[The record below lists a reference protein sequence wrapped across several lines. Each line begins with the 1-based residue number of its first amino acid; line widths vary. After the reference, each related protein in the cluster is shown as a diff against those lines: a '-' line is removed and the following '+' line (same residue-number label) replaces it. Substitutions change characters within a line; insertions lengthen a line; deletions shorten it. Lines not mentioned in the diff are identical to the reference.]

1 MPCAQVFGYA
11 QENKTYKRPSV
22 NTIYKT
28 YNRYN
33 TNKDD
38 DTTIII
44 KYLHIVIILT
54 PRRCYRENLC
64 HGNIY
69 LNIVVSTGRG
79 CEHIVIFPRRFAY
92 WYNQTGPRKMLIRF
106 IVVAIIILSDLSRL
120 CNDFIIICLHV
131 SINNNQCVYYC
142 MIDDCYCNTGTI
154 DGCWLDDGGGTVK
167 MTLVESVHS

>member
-1 MPCAQVFGYA
+1 MKFRSSDLPKRYCHDRPRIQICYISLHCVSASIIVIISLLMPCAQVFGYA

-33 TNKDD
+33 TNNDD

-54 PRRCYRENLC
+54 SRRCYRENLC

-79 CEHIVIFPRRFAY
+79 CEHIVIFWRRFAY
-92 WYNQTGPRKMLIRF
+92 W
-106 IVVAIIILSDLSRL
+106 
-120 CNDFIIICLHV
+120 
-131 SINNNQCVYYC
+131 
-142 MIDDCYCNTGTI
+142 
-154 DGCWLDDGGGTVK
+154 
-167 MTLVESVHS
+167 